1 MKGFAFILSLLVLSI
16 VTIPIVNTSGENNE
30 KEHACCVLDHE
41 SENPSEDD
49 CCENGCNP
57 FINCCGM
64 MGFIPGNPMQFT
76 VSKTTFFQL
85 ISDTYRDPISDC
97 IIDIWQPPRV

>member
-1 MKGFAFILSLLVLSI
+1 M
-16 VTIPIVNTSGENNE
+16 VTIPIVYSSGDNNKKEYSCCITGLETENS
-30 KEHACCVLDHE
+30 
-41 SENPSEDD
+41 SEND

-64 MGFIPGNPMQFT
+64 MGFIPGNPILFS
-76 VSKTTFFQL
+76 VSKTTIFQL

-97 IIDIWQPPRV
+97 IIDIWQPPKV